1 MNVSNV
7 NSLATVTWEDFLA
20 RLPNFKGYT
29 DKQQLNVIKMVGVAY
44 SVLIMGVAF
53 SVGLLPGVIESA
65 MLMTSVTSGPLL
77 GAFLLAMLIP
87 IANWKGASA
96 GMICS
101 HVIVIWLT
109 FGSFTVEKPNSIL
122 STSVDGCTND
132 TFSQGITKPQTS
144 WLLQN
149 TPLEV
154 NWDHNDFHLTS
165 TMTPMSEKTGLQQ
178 WYSISYM
185 YWSIIGTF
193 ITLFVGTL
201 VSYFTSSADDTYEAK
216 LLHPLIVKCLNFM
229 PGAPRQFKQPLPESN
244 NTSQSTVN
252 QDAITVD
259 VIMTAHDNFAFEK
272 ELTKGESKNAEQQQQ
287 QRITNMT
294 LANANSVD
302 EIEKDEMESKPQKDN
317 LTEKRRESV
326 KFDDSFYTP
335 QTTGVYKK
343 FEADC

>member
-1 MNVSNV
+1 M
-7 NSLATVTWEDFLA
+7 A

-132 TFSQGITKPQTS
+132 TFSQGITKPQSS

-154 NWDHNDFHLTS
+154 NWDHHNSSYPTS
-165 TMTPMSEKTGLQQ
+165 TMMSMQEKTGLQQ

-193 ITLFVGTL
+193 ITIFVGTL
-201 VSYFTSSADDTYEAK
+201 VSYFTGSDDDTYEAK

-229 PGAPRQFKQPLPESN
+229 PGAPRQFKQPLPESTS
-244 NTSQSTVN
+244 TSQTTVS
-252 QDAITVD
+252 QDAIVVD
-259 VIMTAHDNFAFEK
+259 VLTAAHENFAFEK
-272 ELTKGESKNAEQQQQ
+272 ELTNGELKSS
-287 QRITNMT
+287 QRINNMT
-294 LANANSVD
+294 LSSSVD
-302 EIEKDEMESKPQKDN
+302 EIENYEMESKPQKKSVAE
-317 LTEKRRESV
+317 TRRESV
-326 KFDDSFYTP
+326 KFDESFYTP
-335 QTTGVYKK
+335 TTTGVYKK
-343 FEADC
+343 YEADC